1 MRSLLARLL
10 LLWFVAAVASA
21 AVAVLL
27 AKSAGEARSATGA
40 RIEAALDDACS
51 ALSDRYA
58 FYVSGWAGPET
69 VDAGFRR
76 DLGSVASVA
85 LAGSPGIMGGFV
97 RSGEVLAAF
106 PALPS
111 NVLLPALRST
121 AAAAL
126 SDAQDTGATVDL
138 GTTRQAIRACPLRG
152 PVPDLVAFATSPWPA
167 AGQSPALRLGLAAL
181 LVLMLAL
188 TAGLGWVLAGIVR
201 RARSIESALA
211 AAGDAGLPRIGPT
224 GEAAFDRIAAALNEA
239 GERLRAAEAARAT
252 LAARVAGTER
262 LASLGRVAAGVA
274 HEIRNPL
281 AAIRLRVEG
290 LPASEQARADALLTQ
305 IARIDRLLGE
315 LLSATQTPVP
325 RPAATDLDAL
335 LAEVAAAHPP
345 IEVINP
351 IPVAMLDPELTRRI
365 LDNLATNARRATP
378 PGGRVRVEV
387 SRHQQHLLIAVA
399 DEGPGVDPAI
409 AERIFEPFVT
419 GSAEGTGLGLAIARE
434 LAEAQGGTLRHEP
447 SPRGARFVLA
457 LPWSEP

>member
-1 MRSLLARLL
+1 MRSLRARLL
-10 LLWFVAAVASA
+10 LLWLVAAVASA
-21 AVAVLL
+21 AVAALL

-85 LAGSPGIMGGFV
+85 LAGFAGIAGGFV

-106 PALPS
+106 PASPP
-111 NVLLPALRST
+111 NALLPALRN
-121 AAAAL
+121 AAAAVL
-126 SDAQDTGATVDL
+126 SDAQDTATTVDL
-138 GTTRQAIRACPLRG
+138 GMARLALRACPLRG
-152 PVPDLVAFATSPWPA
+152 PVPNLVAFVTSPWPA

-181 LVLMLAL
+181 LALMLAL

-239 GERLRAAEAARAT
+239 GKRLRTAEAARAS

-262 LASLGRVAAGVA
+262 LAALGRIAAGVA

-290 LPASEQARADALLTQ
+290 LPATEQARANALLAQ

-325 RPAATDLDAL
+325 HPSVTDLDGL
-335 LAEVAAAHPP
+335 LSEVAAAHPP
-345 IEVINP
+345 MDVANP
-351 IPVAMLDPELTRRI
+351 IPVAVLDPELTRRI
-365 LDNLATNARRATP
+365 LDNLASNARRASP
-378 PGGRVRVEV
+378 PGGRVRIEV
-387 SRHQQHLLIAVA
+387 SRDAQHLLIAIE
-399 DEGPGVDPAI
+399 DDGPGVDPTI
-409 AERIFEPFVT
+409 AEHIFEPFFT
-419 GSAEGTGLGLAIARE
+419 GHAEGTGLGLAIARE
-434 LAEAQGGTLRHEP
+434 LAEAQGGSLRLVP
-447 SPRGARFVLA
+447 STHGACFELL